1 MAKIWVD
8 LELDAAVRALL
19 SGAGEVFGP
28 EGAGPAAPE
37 AFAGIGSADAA
48 VVSSRASWDRARFA
62 LAGRLKV
69 VARSGIGYDNVAVAE
84 ATACGVCVVN
94 TPDAPTVSTAE
105 FTVALMLALAR
116 KLCLADRRFRKE
128 GWVAQTELVGIE
140 LDGKTLGLVGIGRIG
155 TRVAKAARALGL
167 RIVAFDPGL
176 TAEAIRSRGAEP
188 AADLTAL
195 LQAADVVSLHLPLT
209 PQTRGLIGE
218 RELGLMKPGALL
230 INAAR
235 GPIVVAGALLA
246 ALEGGRLAGAAL
258 DVWDREP
265 TAADNPFLRLD
276 NVVVAPHIASA
287 SAEGRRRNQQA
298 AAEGALSVLR
308 GERPAGLVNPEVWDL
323 RRR

>member
-8 LELDAAVRALL
+8 LELDPAVLALL
-19 SGAGEVFGP
+19 AAAGEVIGP
-28 EGAGPAAPE
+28 AGAGPAAPG
-37 AFAGIGSADAA
+37 AFAELGSADAA
-48 VVSSRASWDRARFA
+48 VVSSRAAWDRARFVQ
-62 LAGRLKV
+62 AGRLQV
-69 VARSGIGYDNVAVAE
+69 VARSGIGYDNVAVAD

-116 KLCLADRRFRKE
+116 KLCLADRRFRAE

-140 LDGKTLGLVGIGRIG
+140 LDGKTLGL
-155 TRVAKAARALGL
+155 RVL
-167 RIVAFDPGL
+167 AFDPGL
-176 TAEAIRSRGAEP
+176 TAETIGGRGAEP
-188 AADLTAL
+188 AAGLEAL
-195 LQAADVVSLHLPLT
+195 LREADIVSLHLPLT
-209 PQTRGLIGE
+209 AQTRGLIGE
-218 RELGLMKPGALL
+218 REFGLMKPGALL

-246 ALEGGRLAGAAL
+246 ALQGGRLAGAAL

-265 TAADNPFLRLD
+265 TGADNPLLRLD

-298 AAEGALSVLR
+298 AAEGALGVLR
-308 GERPAGLVNPEVWDL
+308 GERPGGLVNPEVWDL